1 MPSCQTYEQTLAKL
15 HSNWYVVTGR
25 VDERTYNFHEP
36 YFEKLLGGNCSL
48 EIKLA
53 PFFLCDA
60 MTSF

>member
-36 YFEKLLGGNCSL
+36 YFEKLLEG
-48 EIKLA
+48 IVH
-53 PFFLCDA
+53 
-60 MTSF
+60 